1 MDNAVKRTESALE
14 AIPGDTSTVVAGNEL
29 EPLSEAL
36 RRKRNKSKPLAPKIA
51 SPIND
56 RKRHPDPTLAQTIAT
71 MSFSGF
77 TMDQVCNA
85 LRLSEHT
92 VRQHYDYEFKNGQT
106 NLVSEI
112 AGTLA
117 QRALSGSDSAAIF
130 LLKTRGGGRFNE
142 RTALELTGKDGGAI
156 QVEHRMLL
164 DRLAG
169 AIENGITLEHES

>member
-14 AIPGDTSTVVAGNEL
+14 PISGSSPGEGSGGKGKALKMAESASIYRPPRRVST
-29 EPLSEAL
+29 
-36 RRKRNKSKPLAPKIA
+36 
-51 SPIND
+51 IND
-56 RKRHPDPTLAQTIAT
+56 KKTHPDPTLAKTIAT

-77 TMDQVCNA
+77 TMDQVCSA
-85 LRLSEHT
+85 LRLSERT
-92 VRQHYDYEFKNGQT
+92 VRQYYDYEFKNGQT

-156 QVEHRMLL
+156 QVEHKLLL

-169 AIENGITLEHES
+169 AIENGITLEHQD

>member
-1 MDNAVKRTESALE
+1 MENAVKRTESALE
-14 AIPGDTSTVVAGNEL
+14 PIPGDTSTVVAGGPGKGLKRAENASIYR
-29 EPLSEAL
+29 PP
-36 RRKRNKSKPLAPKIA
+36 RRVST
-51 SPIND
+51 IND
-56 RKRHPDPTLAQTIAT
+56 KKTHPDVTLAQTIAT

-77 TMDQVCNA
+77 TMDQVCSA
-85 LRLSEHT
+85 LRLSERT

-169 AIENGITLEHES
+169 AIENGITLEHEN